1 MTATPAHAA
10 RRGRRLARSR
20 RPSAARPAITLIEL
34 LVVIAILALLM
45 GLMVQGV
52 QGAREMMRRTH
63 CQNNLRQIGLA
74 FVTCAESR
82 QWMPAA
88 CYTTD
93 AARTTKF
100 PKPPEGNPSRREHS
114 WRVLVMPF
122 MEETDLA
129 TKYNLRK
136 HWYDTTTNSTP
147 ASSID
152 ASLGVRSDANIG
164 VATRSVPIFHCPTA
178 PRAETISVPA
188 SPDGDSAR
196 PAIAALKV
204 NPGRTDYEAM
214 TGVKPAVLSPDPYA
228 AKGDNSKGMLDKDIV
243 TRPRNVT
250 DGMSKTILVVESA
263 GRPNVYR
270 AGKLQVSGSAA
281 AVSQSV
287 GWADSL
293 GPFKLDPVTTAGVA
307 GAAANAGLPFNAS
320 NDGEAYSF
328 HPGGINVVFG
338 DAGTRFLADGMNLR
352 VFCGLVTRAGGEAAS
367 ADN

>member
-1 MTATPAHAA
+1 MTATPADAA

-20 RPSAARPAITLIEL
+20 RPSAARPAFTLIEL

-122 MEETDLA
+122 MEHNELA
-129 TKYNLRK
+129 SQYSLKK
-136 HWYDTTTNSTP
+136 HWYDATTNSTP
-147 ASSID
+147 PSGID
-152 ASLGVRSDANIG
+152 ATLGVRADANVG
-164 VATRSVPIFHCPTA
+164 VATRSVPLFRCPTG
-178 PRAETISVPA
+178 PQGETIRVPA
-188 SPDGDSAR
+188 SPDSDSAR
-196 PAIAALKV
+196 PAIPALKV

-228 AKGDNSKGMLDKDIV
+228 AKGDNSKGMLDKDVV
-243 TRPRNVT
+243 TRPRNVL
-250 DGMSKTILVVESA
+250 DGMSKTILLVECA
-263 GRPNVYR
+263 GRPQVYR
-270 AGKLQVSGSAA
+270 AGKVQQSGTLP
-281 AVSQSV
+281 AVNQCV

-293 GPFKLDPVTTAGVA
+293 GPFKLDPMTTAGVA
-307 GAAANAGLPFNAS
+307 GAAANAGVPFNVS

-328 HPGGINVVFG
+328 HPGGIGAVFG
-338 DAGTRFLADGMNLR
+338 DAGTRFLADGMDLR
-352 VFCGLVTRAGGEAAS
+352 VFCGLVTRAGGEAVS